1 MSMSTAERAFER
13 FNNEITAYESLIPQM
28 NEMALDVVQEFSHKQ
43 SLIHQHAEE
52 NKLKLNELINQEIK
66 LKEEL
71 NLLKEKEKDTRTR
84 LEERM
89 QSLEQQK
96 QVFEDL
102 AKKKQELIHDKE
114 ELVSRIEQLNS
125 SIHER
130 KSELD
135 QSNDNILLQL
145 SKNSTELAK
154 YEAYTGLR
162 INAKSPE
169 NTSFKFFNLDPNDY
183 DREFVVD
190 LDISGNNYEIT
201 STEPRLNDDKV
212 SELQST
218 LNESKQLG
226 KFLKDIRNEFKG
238 FIAY

>member
-1 MSMSTAERAFER
+1 M
-13 FNNEITAYESLIPQM
+13 IQVLLYHESILVSFL
-28 NEMALDVVQEFSHKQ
+28 LDLQILVFVV
-43 SLIHQHAEE
+43 
-52 NKLKLNELINQEIK
+52 
-66 LKEEL
+66 
-71 NLLKEKEKDTRTR
+71 
-84 LEERM
+84 
-89 QSLEQQK
+89 
-96 QVFEDL
+96 L

-169 NTSFKFFNLDPNDY
+169 NMSFKFFNLDPNDY